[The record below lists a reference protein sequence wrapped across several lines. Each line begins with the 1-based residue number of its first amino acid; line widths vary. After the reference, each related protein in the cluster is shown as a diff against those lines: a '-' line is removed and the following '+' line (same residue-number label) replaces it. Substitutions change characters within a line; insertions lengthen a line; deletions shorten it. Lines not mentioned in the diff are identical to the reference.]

1 MIIIE
6 VFEERKVIMK
16 SRVFHIVQQVKHP
29 KTGEVLLDEA
39 KIIDGLAHKTI
50 QKHMYILHD
59 KDPYTEDDE
68 ASKPTHV
75 AGTKKADHWHIV
87 INTGTNFMD
96 TSTISKWFGVPEQFI
111 DCPKG
116 RNAFLDCAM
125 YLTHEDSKQQE
136 LGKHLYDD
144 SEIKANFDFRK
155 DLNAY
160 MDKKLNGKNLS
171 ERDQLRSDVLYNG
184 VSLREARDKYPD
196 LYIKDFA
203 YLEKCRTRY
212 LNEIADLPIMRMNFY
227 ISGDAGTGKDLY
239 SKALA
244 RALIDKDGVMRDDD
258 IFFTIGAD
266 NVTFE
271 GYDGQPVVIWSD
283 CRARTLLDRL
293 GSRGNLFNVFDT
305 TPQNIRQHVK
315 FNSVR
320 LINTINI
327 VNSVETPDKF
337 FENLTAPYKD
347 NKGVS
352 HAGEDK
358 NQGYRRI
365 PMFMILHESDY
376 DICINSG
383 FYNGTREYDQ
393 YTMISKVQGSMKRIA
408 ERFSNNPEARSLYE
422 RKMVS
427 PIVGYNNEI
436 QSRRLSMNND
446 DIAPDDKTYFESF
459 GTRGDDSVDVVRN
472 YEALKEDAID
482 RTEYLKTKNILCE
495 IEALKNPAYLDD
507 ILKFA
512 EQVKKGEITKAGYG
526 HMMYG
531 LKDYELE
538 QKLKSIDNDNG
549 FDPYAAYDPNAM
561 M

>member
-1 MIIIE
+1 
-6 VFEERKVIMK
+6 MK
-16 SRVFHIVQQVKHP
+16 SRIFHIVQRVNHP
-29 KTGEVLLDEA
+29 ETGKLLLDES
-39 KIIDGLAHKTI
+39 KIMKGLAHKTI
-50 QKHMYILHD
+50 QKHAYILHD
-59 KDPYTEDDE
+59 KDSYTKDEE
-68 ASKPTHV
+68 ASDSKHV
-75 AGTKKADHWHIV
+75 AGTKKADHWHIA
-87 INTGTNFMD
+87 IYTGSNPMEV
-96 TSTISKWFGVPEQFI
+96 STIAKWFDVPEQFI

-116 RNAFLDCAM
+116 RNAFLDCVM
-125 YLTHEDSKQQE
+125 YLTHEDSKQQD

-155 DLNAY
+155 ELNAY
-160 MDKKLNGKNLS
+160 IDRKLNGKNLS

-184 VSLREARDKYPD
+184 VSLRDARNKYPD

-212 LNEIADLPIMRMNFY
+212 LNEVADLPVMRMNFY

-244 RALIDKDGVMRDDD
+244 RALIDKDGVMNDED
-258 IFFTIGAD
+258 IFFTVGAD

-320 LINTINI
+320 LINIINI

-393 YTMISKVQGSMKRIA
+393 YMMISKVRGSMKRIV
-408 ERFSNNPEARSLYE
+408 EQFPNNPEIRRKYE
-422 RKMVS
+422 RKMIA
-427 PIVGYNNEI
+427 PIVEYNDEI
-436 QSRRLSMNND
+436 QNRRLSMDNN
-446 DIAPDDKTYFESF
+446 DIAPVDEAYFDSF

-472 YEALKEDAID
+472 YDPRKE
-482 RTEYLKTKNILCE
+482 EE
-495 IEALKNPAYLDD
+495 IEKKEQRKLLDILWGINDFKDSAYLDD
-507 ILKFA
+507 ILKYA
-512 EQVKKGEITKAGYG
+512 EQVKKGEITRFDSS
-526 HMMYG
+526 HMTHDNEPV
-531 LKDYELE
+531 KD
-538 QKLKSIDNDNG
+538 SNA
-549 FDPYAAYDPNAM
+549 FDPYVPYDPNAM

>member
-29 KTGEVLLDEA
+29 KTGAVLLDES

-68 ASKPTHV
+68 ASKPAHV

-87 INTGTNFMD
+87 INTGTNLMD
-96 TSTISKWFGVPEQFI
+96 TSTISKWFGVPEQYI

-171 ERDQLRSDVLYNG
+171 ERDELRRSVMYDGL
-184 VSLREARDKYPD
+184 SLREARDKCPD
-196 LYIKDFA
+196 LYLKDFA
-203 YLEKCRTRY
+203 YLDKCRARY
-212 LNEIADLPIMRMNFY
+212 LNEIADLPLMRMNFY
-227 ISGDAGTGKDLY
+227 ISGDAGSGKDLY
-239 SKALA
+239 SRALA
-244 RALIDKDGVMRDDD
+244 RALIDKEGVMKDDD
-258 IFFTIGAD
+258 IFFIVGAN

-337 FENLTAPYKD
+337 FEDLTAPYKD

-393 YTMISKVQGSMKRIA
+393 YIMIDKVKGSMRKIA
-408 ERFSNNPEARSLYE
+408 ERFSNNPEIRRKYE
-422 RKMVS
+422 RKMIS
-427 PIVGYNNEI
+427 PIVEYNDEI
-436 QSRRLSMNND
+436 QNRRLSMNND
-446 DIAPDDKTYFESF
+446 DIVPGDEAYFDSF
-459 GTRGDDSVDVVRN
+459 GTRDDDSIDVVRN
-472 YEALKEDAID
+472 YDPRKE
-482 RTEYLKTKNILCE
+482 EE
-495 IEALKNPAYLDD
+495 IEKKEQRQLLDIFWGISAFKDSAYLDD
-507 ILKFA
+507 ILKYA
-512 EQVKKGEITKAGYG
+512 EQVKKGEITRFDSSCMT
-526 HMMYG
+526 H
-531 LKDYELE
+531 
-538 QKLKSIDNDNG
+538 DNEPVEDNNA
-549 FDPYAAYDPNAM
+549 FNPYDAYDPNAM

>member
-29 KTGEVLLDEA
+29 KTGEVLLDES
-39 KIIDGLAHKTI
+39 KIIDGLAHSTI
-50 QKHMYILHD
+50 KKSLYILHD
-59 KDPYTEDDE
+59 KDSYTKDDE
-68 ASKPTHV
+68 ASKPAHV

-96 TSTISKWFGVPEQFI
+96 TSTISKWFGVPEQYI

-116 RNAFLDCAM
+116 RNAFLDCVM
-125 YLTHEDSKQQE
+125 YLTHEDSKQQD

-212 LNEIADLPIMRMNFY
+212 LNEVAELPKTRMNFY
-227 ISGDAGTGKDLY
+227 ISGDAGSGKDLY
-239 SKALA
+239 SRALA
-244 RALIDKDGVMRDDD
+244 KALIDKDGVMKDED
-258 IFFTIGAD
+258 IFFVVGAD

-320 LINTINI
+320 LINIINI
-327 VNSVETPDKF
+327 VNSVETPDEF

-393 YTMISKVQGSMKRIA
+393 YMMIRGVRGSMRAIV
-408 ERFSNNPEARSLYE
+408 ERFPNNPEARSLYE

-427 PIVGYNNEI
+427 PIVGYNDEI
-436 QSRRLSMNND
+436 QNRLLSMDNA
-446 DIAPDDKTYFESF
+446 DITPGDEAYFDSF
-459 GTRGDDSVDVVRN
+459 GTRDDDSIDVVRN
-472 YEALKEDAID
+472 YDPRKE
-482 RTEYLKTKNILCE
+482 EE
-495 IEALKNPAYLDD
+495 IEKKEQRQLLDIFWGISAFKDSAYLDD
-507 ILKFA
+507 ILKYA
-512 EQVKKGEITKAGYG
+512 EQVKKGKITRFDSSCMT
-526 HMMYG
+526 H
-531 LKDYELE
+531 
-538 QKLKSIDNDNG
+538 DNEPVDDSNT